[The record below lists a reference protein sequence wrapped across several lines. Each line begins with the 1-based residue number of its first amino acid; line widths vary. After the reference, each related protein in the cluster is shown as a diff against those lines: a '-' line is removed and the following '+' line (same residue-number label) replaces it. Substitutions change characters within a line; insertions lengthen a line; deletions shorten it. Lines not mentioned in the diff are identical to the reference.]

1 MKVRNEIQNFQG
13 VNTVRKVLFKDTFN
27 IGLLSKIIFKKKM
40 VKNDFS
46 DNPSHKLLRL
56 LHILKDI

>member
-27 IGLLSKIIFKKKM
+27 IGLLSKIIFKKKNGE
-40 VKNDFS
+40 K
-46 DNPSHKLLRL
+46 
-56 LHILKDI
+56 

>member
-1 MKVRNEIQNFQG
+1 MKLRNEIQHFQG
-13 VNTVRKVLFKDTFN
+13 VNTVRKVLFKALWVLDCYAR
-27 IGLLSKIIFKKKM
+27 SYFKQKF

-46 DNPSHKLLRL
+46 DNPSHKLLKL